1 MYLGLEV
8 FFIGLLVLA
17 SLAIGG
23 VSVVVLY
30 NLFRGQR

>member
-17 SLAIGG
+17 SLSIAGTA
-23 VSVVVLY
+23 VVVLY

>member
-17 SLAIGG
+17 SLSIVA
-23 VSVVVLY
+23 VSARVIY